1 MAQTKP
7 DFGRILDLGKSY
19 TLQTSTDTVAVYKNL
34 SSGDY
39 AIAYRGNGL
48 DTTKQDTVSMSRK
61 CRVHDEIIAE
71 LKASGFRIDGDDLP
85 PATWNPIGWWILS
98 AGTKLKPCKM
108 KMAST
113 RTHFPRVHY
122 RQSDN
127 KEFFNLS
134 IDGDTALYSTAEEN
148 DFRLVVRNDANIMV
162 EGLTFRDGSA
172 WIGAGSDHFSD
183 LQEVLN
189 RHGYTSTV
197 TGTKAIGY
205 TINILSIDGQIHVYE
220 LFDDVAP
227 LAKLPC
233 EIKPN
238 IGDLHTLTSDLVRST
253 NKQTVSRLRAAE
265 LDHPDRLIAW
275 SEDNW
280 EERCIEK
287 LKTKLARNEPYDAI
301 NYLMFAAYH
310 GWDVSP
316 VSSLTPA
323 KHPCQVFSGERMSE
337 EDAEK
342 VRKAVAEMRNIPHL
356 YPSATMTMDPAD
368 DITMVYEFKDA
379 KQRDDYSGLYSVLM
393 DALDQACNG
402 KGRERHANDKPFEEQ
417 PMQTFSDAL
426 GSPQGLGFQVM
437 KKTAEA
443 MGMDEPERQIR
454 ELLGAINY
462 AAGMIIWINRNNQ

>member
-1 MAQTKP
+1 MNKPEFTHILEHGQT
-7 DFGRILDLGKSY
+7 FV
-19 TLQTSTDTVAVYKNL
+19 LQESLNDVAI
-34 SSGDY
+34 Y
-39 AIAYRGNGL
+39 AAKHDDNHIIAYRGSVL
-48 DTTKQDTVSMSRK
+48 DEVVQDSVSLDKLS
-61 CRVHDEIIAE
+61 AE
-71 LKASGFRIDGDDLP
+71 YAAICKALPTMGFRLLNGSL
-85 PATWNPIGWWILS
+85 PIGTRHSNGWWLFDVEDTLRNVKKS
-98 AGTKLKPCKM
+98 AGKKAKP
-108 KMAST
+108 AVVEAVEPDEA
-113 RTHFPRVHY
+113 RNENF
-122 RQSDN
+122 
-127 KEFFNLS
+127 
-134 IDGDTALYSTAEEN
+134 ALP
-148 DFRLVVRNDANIMV
+148 
-162 EGLTFRDGSA
+162 
-172 WIGAGSDHFSD
+172 AG
-183 LQEVLN
+183 
-189 RHGYTSTV
+189 
-197 TGTKAIGY
+197 
-205 TINILSIDGQIHVYE
+205 
-220 LFDDVAP
+220 
-227 LAKLPC
+227 

-275 SEDNW
+275 SEDNR

-323 KHPCQVFSGERMSE
+323 KHPCQVFSGARMSE

-342 VRKAVAEMRNIPHL
+342 VRKAVAEMRNTPHL
-356 YPSATMTMDPAD
+356 FPSATMTMDPAD

>member
-1 MAQTKP
+1 M
-7 DFGRILDLGKSY
+7 KSMKKIK
-19 TLQTSTDTVAVYKNL
+19 TS
-34 SSGDY
+34 
-39 AIAYRGNGL
+39 
-48 DTTKQDTVSMSRK
+48 
-61 CRVHDEIIAE
+61 
-71 LKASGFRIDGDDLP
+71 P
-85 PATWNPIGWWILS
+85 
-98 AGTKLKPCKM
+98 
-108 KMAST
+108 

-134 IDGDTALYSTAEEN
+134 IDGDTALYSNAEEN

-205 TINILSIDGQIHVYE
+205 TINVLSIDGQVHVYE

-233 EIKPN
+233 ENAEAGDENYALPAGDIKPN
-238 IGDLHTLTSDLVRST
+238 IGDLHTMTSDLVRST
-253 NKQTVSRLRAAE
+253 NKQTVGRLRAAE

-310 GWDVSP
+310 GWDVTP

-342 VRKAVAEMRNIPHL
+342 VRKAVAEMRNTPHL
-356 YPSATMTMDPAD
+356 FPSATMTMDPAD
-368 DITMVYEFKDA
+368 DITMVYEFTDA

-402 KGRERHANDKPFEEQ
+402 KGKERHANDKPFEEQ

-443 MGMDEPERQIR
+443 MGMADPAHQIR

>member
-1 MAQTKP
+1 MNKPEFTHILELGQT
-7 DFGRILDLGKSY
+7 FVLQVSLD
-19 TLQTSTDTVAVYKNL
+19 DVAIYGAKYDDNHI
-34 SSGDY
+34 
-39 AIAYRGNGL
+39 IAYRGSIL
-48 DTTKQDTVSMSRK
+48 DEVVQDSVSLDKLS
-61 CRVHDEIIAE
+61 AE
-71 LKASGFRIDGDDLP
+71 YAAICKALPTMGFRLINGAL
-85 PATWNPIGWWILS
+85 PIGTRHSNGWW
-98 AGTKLKPCKM
+98 
-108 KMAST
+108 
-113 RTHFPRVHY
+113 
-122 RQSDN
+122 
-127 KEFFNLS
+127 
-134 IDGDTALYSTAEEN
+134 
-148 DFRLVVRNDANIMV
+148 
-162 EGLTFRDGSA
+162 
-172 WIGAGSDHFSD
+172 
-183 LQEVLN
+183 
-189 RHGYTSTV
+189 
-197 TGTKAIGY
+197 
-205 TINILSIDGQIHVYE
+205 
-220 LFDDVAP
+220 LFDVEYN
-227 LAKLPC
+227 LCNVKKSIGKKAKQAVVEADEPDEAGDENFALPAGVPV
-233 EIKPN
+233 KT
-238 IGDLHTLTSDLVRST
+238 GDLHTLTVDMVRST
-253 NKQTVSRLRAAE
+253 NQQTISRLRAAE
-265 LDHPDRLIAW
+265 LDHPDRLISW

-342 VRKAVAEMRNIPHL
+342 VRKAVAEMRNAPYL
-356 YPSATMTMDPAD
+356 YTNSPVAIQPKD
-368 DITMVYEFKDA
+368 DITMVYQFTDV
-379 KQRDDYSGLYSVLM
+379 KQRDDYRGLYSVLM

-402 KGRERHANDKPFEEQ
+402 KGKERHANDKPFEEQ

>member
-1 MAQTKP
+1 MNPMKKTK
-7 DFGRILDLGKSY
+7 KS
-19 TLQTSTDTVAVYKNL
+19 
-34 SSGDY
+34 
-39 AIAYRGNGL
+39 
-48 DTTKQDTVSMSRK
+48 
-61 CRVHDEIIAE
+61 
-71 LKASGFRIDGDDLP
+71 P
-85 PATWNPIGWWILS
+85 
-98 AGTKLKPCKM
+98 
-108 KMAST
+108 
-113 RTHFPRVHY
+113 RTHFPKVHY
-122 RQSDN
+122 RTPDN
-127 KEFFNLS
+127 KEFFILS
-134 IDGDTALYSTAEEN
+134 IDCDTALYATKEKN

-162 EGLTFRDGSA
+162 EGITFREGSA
-172 WIGAGSDHFSD
+172 WIGAGSDHFRD

-189 RHGYTSTV
+189 GHGYTSTV

-205 TINILSIDGQIHVYE
+205 TINILSIDGQVHVYE

-227 LAKLPC
+227 LAELPC
-233 EIKPN
+233 ENAKASDEAGDENYALPAGDPVK
-238 IGDLHTLTSDLVRST
+238 IGDLHTLTVDMVRST
-253 NKQTVSRLRAAE
+253 NQQTIGRLRAAE

-316 VSSLTPA
+316 VSSITPA

-342 VRKAVAEMRNIPHL
+342 VRKAVAEMRNTPHL
-356 YPSATMTMDPAD
+356 FPSATMTMDPAD
-368 DITMVYEFKDA
+368 DITMVYEFKDV

-402 KGRERHANDKPFEEQ
+402 KGKERHANDKPFEEQ
-417 PMQTFSDAL
+417 PMQTHCDAL
-426 GSPQGLGFQVM
+426 GSPQGMAYQVM

-443 MGMDEPERQIR
+443 MGMADPAHQIR